1 MRRSRRIPHGSSTIL
16 LSAGKPAIPI
26 RRVCVWRR
34 LRQKNGTR
42 YLLITAH
49 APVSNTPYHI
59 LDAAHI
65 YDYFYEYYARQTVL
79 TADQILLETKVP
91 FVLFN
96 NKLSLSAGSDI
107 VLNLPKTLDLSTLL
121 IEIRTGSGSSGAD
134 LGRTAFGNGE
144 NQPHGY

>member
-1 MRRSRRIPHGSSTIL
+1 MLCTSSSSIYSWMKRAKCL
-16 LSAGKPAIPI
+16 ASIAE
-26 RRVCVWRR
+26 
-34 LRQKNGTR
+34 KNGTR

-121 IEIRTGSGSSGAD
+121 IETNWIRIFRRRSRKDSVWEPVKISPPRI
-134 LGRTAFGNGE
+134 LKR
-144 NQPHGY
+144 PRC